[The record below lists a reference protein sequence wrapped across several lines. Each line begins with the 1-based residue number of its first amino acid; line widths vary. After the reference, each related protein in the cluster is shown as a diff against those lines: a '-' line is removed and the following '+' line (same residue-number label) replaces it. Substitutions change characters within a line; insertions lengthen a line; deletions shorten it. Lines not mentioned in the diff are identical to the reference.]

1 MDDWRR
7 SHFFEHD
14 DDPLGPMANL
24 VDIILVFACGLIA
37 ALVAYSPELQQH
49 FDSTRQQRDL
59 SLGEELPQAPDSV
72 QSQLQDG
79 SGYESLG
86 TVYRDPETGKLIL
99 IGQ

>member
-37 ALVAYSPELQQH
+37 VLVAYSPEL
-49 FDSTRQQRDL
+49 
-59 SLGEELPQAPDSV
+59 
-72 QSQLQDG
+72 
-79 SGYESLG
+79 
-86 TVYRDPETGKLIL
+86 
-99 IGQ
+99 